1 MDVIVAFTICI
12 ALIALGD
19 IISISTKAKMPV
31 MAGIIVLYLIA
42 VSLGMPKI
50 YPEKSGLAPL
60 GNVLFPIFVAALTTN
75 ILPRDLVKEWKFIV
89 IGCVSSLF
97 ALVFTIFVGGIL
109 FDLPT
114 VFSGAVV
121 TCGGAFTGGM
131 LVMDYAKS
139 MGVAQMFTLPLLLA
153 TTLDVVGQ
161 PVGSFVMRRYV
172 KKLVASNVFLTGEE
186 GEASNEAVGKL
197 ANEAVGK
204 AAGEAASGA
213 GRKPVKLTS
222 YDQPYNS
229 PENPSPFFTA
239 WVPPQ
244 YETEAVAL
252 FQLAITVLLAYWLGD
267 LTGLGWS
274 FMLVIIGLAGSFLGF
289 NRLNM
294 IQRTSSSGLMMC
306 AIFCMVFQM
315 LNDLSLPLIVQQIVP
330 YIVIVS
336 LSCVGLVLGGMI
348 SARLFGYDPLLGAVT
363 SIGLFYFFPGI
374 QNIMTEV
381 TRSYA
386 RSPKEYRAIVRQ
398 VSTPAIITAFMGSR
412 FCLLIA
418 TLLMPVIIR

>member
-1 MDVIVAFTICI
+1 MDAIVAFTVCI

-19 IISISTKAKMPV
+19 VISISTKAKMPV
-31 MAGIIVLYLIA
+31 MVGIIVLYLIA

-75 ILPRDLVKEWKFIV
+75 ILPKDVVKEWRFII
-89 IGCVSSLF
+89 IGCLSSLF
-97 ALVFTIFVGGIL
+97 ALVFVILIGGLL

-121 TCGGAFTGGM
+121 TCGGAFTGGV
-131 LVMDYAKS
+131 LLMDYAKS
-139 MGVAQMFTLPLLLA
+139 IGAAQMFTLPLLLA

-161 PVGSFVMRRYV
+161 PVGSFVMRRYI
-172 KKLVASNVFLTGEE
+172 KRLVESNDFLAEEESGESK
-186 GEASNEAVGKL
+186 EADK
-197 ANEAVGK
+197 
-204 AAGEAASGA
+204 
-213 GRKPVKLTS
+213 KPVRLTS

-252 FQLAITVLLAYWLGD
+252 FQLAFMVLLAYWLGD
-267 LTGLGWS
+267 LTGLGWA

-289 NRLNM
+289 TRLNM

-315 LNDLSLPLIVQQIVP
+315 LNDLSLSLIIQQIVP
-330 YIVIVS
+330 YVTIVA
-336 LSCVGLVLGGMI
+336 LGCAGLILGGMM
-348 SARLFGYDPLLGAVT
+348 SAKLVGYDPLLGAAT

-374 QNIMTEV
+374 QNIITEV

-386 RSPKEYRAIVRQ
+386 RTPKEYRAIIRQ
-398 VSTPAIITAFMGSR
+398 VSAPAIITAFMGSR

-418 TLLMPVIIR
+418 ALLMPILIR